1 MSQSCNGI
9 RGGEL
14 ALSDSLRSQSQRALC
29 VDVYKLMT
37 GLRVWFVMTTFGC
50 LRINVIDVADAKES
64 RTRLVAFFPP
74 VSLFAPSEI
83 KHLYTLV
90 RTVCCELFGFPAGI
104 R

>member
-14 ALSDSLRSQSQRALC
+14 MFSDSLRSQSQRALC
-29 VDVYKLMT
+29 VDVNKWT

-50 LRINVIDVADAKES
+50 LRINTIDVADVKES
-64 RTRLVAFFPP
+64 RTQLVAFFPP

-83 KHLYTLV
+83 KTPVHSRALGVL
-90 RTVCCELFGFPAGI
+90 
-104 R
+104 